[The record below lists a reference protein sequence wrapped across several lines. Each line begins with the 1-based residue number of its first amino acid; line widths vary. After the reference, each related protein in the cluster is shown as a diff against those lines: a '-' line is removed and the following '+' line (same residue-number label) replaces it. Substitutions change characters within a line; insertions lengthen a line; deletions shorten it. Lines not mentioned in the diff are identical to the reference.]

1 MDAKKA
7 LNLLTAHANS
17 AAGVA
22 KKAREQLIKG
32 CEVEGSLLDHLID
45 AVLVADA
52 NAKPWAELI
61 VRIERHGVR
70 EGLAKQRQ
78 KVTEALVNY
87 GIALSTSMV
96 TNAGRLHEQ
105 EGMRRF
111 LSFTQGMDIDEEAPV
126 EGAVPQAE
134 EPSAPAPE
142 PATVPKATPAQKR
155 TLMAI
160 RDNSIRLQ
168 EFAIGRG
175 VKVMS
180 EAAERPRKDMVEW
193 VISQGWA
200 TQDTSRSLFQGQ
212 PVTLTDVGEAI
223 LAD

>member
-1 MDAKKA
+1 MT
-7 LNLLTAHANS
+7 LTPLPIANS
-17 AAGVA
+17 WSLMLLSRMAIKVRFWAGVA

-96 TNAGRLHEQ
+96 TNAGRLH
-105 EGMRRF
+105 
-111 LSFTQGMDIDEEAPV
+111 
-126 EGAVPQAE
+126 
-134 EPSAPAPE
+134 
-142 PATVPKATPAQKR
+142 
-155 TLMAI
+155 
-160 RDNSIRLQ
+160 
-168 EFAIGRG
+168 
-175 VKVMS
+175 
-180 EAAERPRKDMVEW
+180 
-193 VISQGWA
+193 
-200 TQDTSRSLFQGQ
+200 
-212 PVTLTDVGEAI
+212 
-223 LAD
+223 